1 MRNRTK
7 SFAVFALVVLFLI
20 GVLEVAGRILPIQMG
35 FGQSI
40 TYLRF
45 HPVLGSE
52 VDPNL
57 ATLSHSNACFNIK
70 AIAINQ
76 AGMRSSREY
85 PLVPIKEGPRIA
97 LLGDSFIMGREVS
110 DGEEAAAA
118 ISRQLLEG
126 DALNF
131 GVPGYGSIQQLY
143 TYELKARNYSPD
155 IVVLAFLEV
164 NDVEDNS
171 DLITAAAGWG
181 SLRPMFDNEGELVA
195 PDPNAWSLIMNRS
208 SGGDLHYSLRR
219 YSYIYFILDKLIMRV
234 RRVANRTWG
243 VGAPSQE
250 AGIDEDYWWAKDNV
264 LMHAGVYQSPPDPVW
279 QQAWNDTELAIERLN
294 QMVTKDG
301 SKFVV
306 MLLPSTGS
314 SYSASLPERYADVI
328 GEEMPS
334 DIDLMYPRNRLRQF
348 TAAQGIEFL
357 DLNDNF
363 DRYQEINQP
372 LLPGFYYMCDGHFSP
387 LGHYVTAHSLL
398 DRLLEKGWVSEDDM
412 ANPEQ
417 YKSDDY
423 LQVSPEELLG
433 PEAMD
438 TIYNWARVY
447 EGGSRASER

>member
-1 MRNRTK
+1 MQNRSK
-7 SFAVFALVVLFLI
+7 SFAMLALVVLFLI
-20 GVLEVAGRILPIQMG
+20 GVLEVAGRVLPIQMG
-35 FGQSI
+35 FGESI
-40 TYLRF
+40 SYLRF

-52 VDPNL
+52 LDPNL
-57 ATLSHSNACFNIK
+57 EVLSHSSSCVDIK

-76 AGMRSSREY
+76 AGMRSAREY
-85 PLVPIKEGPRIA
+85 PLVPIKDGPRIA

-171 DLITAAAGWG
+171 DFITAAAGWG
-181 SLRPMFDNEGELVA
+181 SLRPMFDTEGELVA
-195 PDPNAWSLIMNRS
+195 PDPNAWYQIMSRS
-208 SGGDLHYSLRR
+208 FGGDLHYSLRR
-219 YSYIYFILDKLIMRV
+219 YSYIYFIFDKLIMRM
-234 RRVANRTWG
+234 RHVASRIMA
-243 VGAPSQE
+243 VGTSSQE
-250 AGIDEDYWWAKDNV
+250 PNIYSGYWWEKDNV

-279 QQAWNDTELAIERLN
+279 EQAWNDTELAIERLSR
-294 QMVTKDG
+294 MVTEDG
-301 SKFVV
+301 GKFVV

-314 SYSASLPERYADVI
+314 SYSASLPGRYADVI
-328 GEEMPS
+328 GEEIPD

-348 TAAQGIEFL
+348 TTAQGIEFL
-357 DLNDNF
+357 DLNENF

-372 LLPGFYYMCDGHFSP
+372 GVPSFYYRCDGHFSP
-387 LGHYVTAHSLL
+387 VGHYVAGHSLL
-398 DRLLEKGWVSEDDM
+398 DWLLEQGWVSADDI

-423 LQVSPEELLG
+423 LQVGPEELLG

-438 TIYNWARVY
+438 TIYNWAKVY

>member
-1 MRNRTK
+1 MQNRSK
-7 SFAVFALVVLFLI
+7 SFAVLAVVVLFLM
-20 GVLEVAGRILPIQMG
+20 GVLEVAGRVLPIQMG
-35 FGQSI
+35 FGGNI
-40 TYLRF
+40 KYLRF
-45 HPVLGSE
+45 HSVLGSE
-52 VDPNL
+52 LDSNL
-57 ATLSHSNACFNIK
+57 EVLNHSNSCVDIK

-76 AGMRSSREY
+76 AGMRSASEY
-85 PLVPIKEGPRIA
+85 SLVPIKNGPRIA

-171 DLITAAAGWG
+171 DIITAAAGWG
-181 SLRPMFDNEGELVA
+181 SLRPMFDTEGELIP
-195 PDPNAWSLIMNRS
+195 PDPNAWSLMMGRS

-219 YSYIYFILDKLIMRV
+219 YSYIYFILDKVIMRV

-250 AGIDEDYWWAKDNV
+250 ASIYEDYWWAKDNV
-264 LMHAGVYQSPPDPVW
+264 LMHSGVYQSPPDPVW

-294 QMVTKDG
+294 QMVTEDG
-301 SKFVV
+301 RKFVL

-314 SYSASLPERYADVI
+314 SYSALLPGLYADVI
-328 GEEMPS
+328 GEEIPD
-334 DIDLMYPRNRLRQF
+334 DIDLMYPRNRLRHF
-348 TAAQGIEFL
+348 TTAQGIEFL
-357 DLNDNF
+357 DLNENF
-363 DRYQEINQP
+363 DRYHEINQL
-372 LLPGFYYMCDGHFSP
+372 LLPSFYYMCDGHFSP
-387 LGHYVTAHSLL
+387 LGHYVVAHSLL